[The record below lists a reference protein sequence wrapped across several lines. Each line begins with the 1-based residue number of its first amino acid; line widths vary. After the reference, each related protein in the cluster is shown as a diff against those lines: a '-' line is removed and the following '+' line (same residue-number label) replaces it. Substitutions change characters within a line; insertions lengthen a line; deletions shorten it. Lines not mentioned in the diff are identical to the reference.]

1 MKKRII
7 QIIVAGAFAIAPL
20 YMFAQ
25 PNPGGGSGGDPVG
38 GDPIGGGGGTAPIG
52 GGIALLITL
61 AAGYGFTKVIAK
73 PENKDLV

>member
-38 GDPIGGGGGTAPIG
+38 GDPIGGGGTAPIG
-52 GGIALLITL
+52 GGIALLITM
-61 AAGYGFTKVIAK
+61 AAGYGLKKVFDARQK
-73 PENKDLV
+73 FE